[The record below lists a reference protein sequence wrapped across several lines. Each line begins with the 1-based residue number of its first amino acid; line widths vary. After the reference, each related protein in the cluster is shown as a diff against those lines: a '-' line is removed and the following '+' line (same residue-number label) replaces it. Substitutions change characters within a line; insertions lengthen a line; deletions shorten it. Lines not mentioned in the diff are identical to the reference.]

1 MGVRE
6 ESAEGMGIERVAWE
20 QDSRETQ
27 ADKRNFKSK
36 SEENNLIGT
45 LNFVDI

>member
-6 ESAEGMGIERVAWE
+6 ESAKSMGKERVAWE
-20 QDSRETQ
+20 QDSRETA
-27 ADKRNFKSK
+27 ADKRNFKPK
-36 SEENNLIGT
+36 NKKINLIGT